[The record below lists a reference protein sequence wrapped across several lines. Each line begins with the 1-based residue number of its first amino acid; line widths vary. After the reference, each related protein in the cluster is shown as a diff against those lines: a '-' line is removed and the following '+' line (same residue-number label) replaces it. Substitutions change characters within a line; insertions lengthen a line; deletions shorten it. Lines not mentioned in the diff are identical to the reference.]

1 MRWALTRPPPTGSP
15 RGSGTLGLVA
25 ALLLLAGCATRR
37 PGAEYPW
44 VPVQEFRA
52 MDGVTET
59 YMGIARKL

>member
-1 MRWALTRPPPTGSP
+1 MRWALIG
-15 RGSGTLGLVA
+15 V
-25 ALLLLAGCATRR
+25 LLLAGCATRK

-44 VPVQEFRA
+44 VPVQEFRS